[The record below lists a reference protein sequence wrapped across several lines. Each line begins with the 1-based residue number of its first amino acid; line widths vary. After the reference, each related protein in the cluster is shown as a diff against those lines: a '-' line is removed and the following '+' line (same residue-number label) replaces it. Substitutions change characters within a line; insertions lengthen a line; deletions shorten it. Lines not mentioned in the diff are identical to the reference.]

1 MSLQVS
7 AENENFLQ
15 QQVETGFFLTK
26 EAALDAA
33 IDLLKRT
40 ASFRLQNDRV
50 TSQLES
56 GDFREFDETTLDGY
70 FDQLLAV
77 ASGVEPKR

>member
-7 AENENFLQ
+7 AENEQFLQ
-15 QQVETGFFLTK
+15 QQVETGFYSTK
-26 EAALDAA
+26 DAALDAA

-40 ASFRLQNDRV
+40 ASLRTQIDCGVR
-50 TSQLES
+50 QLES
-56 GDFREFDETTLDGY
+56 GDFLEFDENSLDGY

-77 ASGVEPKR
+77 ATGAEPQQ